1 MAPPATGR
9 ATHAAALADIAPHQP
24 PPRRLYVHDDLT
36 DEVARRLGPSSTGAA
51 LAASLLGV
59 VSRDR
64 ERVQVIRLA
73 EQLQR
78 LIGRRTHAPFSLT
91 LAIGRAGERVAAEVH
106 ARTGWFPHVRLVG
119 LTRVEDGGAYR
130 LVSTVPASLR
140 EQLAGA
146 EEARTLAVVD
156 DTIFSGLTMRSL
168 LEALPAGALARTR
181 AFCARGVADSIREI
195 GRLCPIAAGFTA
207 HGRLLDD
214 VSFINASGLV
224 LRIAVRRRDGPPLAF
239 FERPEWIHAWFP
251 GSDAE
256 VIELSARLNALLE
269 PARPASPHPED

>member
-1 MAPPATGR
+1 MAPPATAR
-9 ATHAAALADIAPHQP
+9 AAPAAAPGDGAPHQP

-59 VSRDR
+59 VARDR
-64 ERVQVIRLA
+64 GRVRVIRLA
-73 EQLQR
+73 QQLQG
-78 LIGRRTHAPFSLT
+78 LTARRSHAPFALT
-91 LAIGRAGERVAAEVH
+91 LAIGRAGERVAGEVH
-106 ARTGWFPHVRLVG
+106 ARTGWFPHVRVVG
-119 LTRVEDGGAYR
+119 LTRVEDGGGYR

-146 EEARTLAVVD
+146 EDARALAVVD
-156 DTIFSGLTMRSL
+156 DTVFSGLTMRSL
-168 LEALPAGALARTR
+168 LEALPPGALARTH

-195 GRLCPIAAGFTA
+195 GRLCPIAAGFA
-207 HGRLLDD
+207 ARGRLLDD

-224 LRIAVRRRDGPPLAF
+224 LRIAVRRRDGPSLAF
-239 FERPEWIHAWFP
+239 FERPQWIRAWFP
-251 GSDAE
+251 GSEAE

-269 PARPASPHPED
+269 PAASAGPPD